1 MNISTAPIEHI
12 HIYSYSRFID
22 LDIMQSSMIAT
33 ALYKRCNLGLDTE
46 YLVKRGVEDKNVT
59 LVVGLSPGVCF
70 QCVMLVKSF
79 INHPSPGHSHSEYQY
94 TPILRIHYFLK
105 KVLNAGIR
113 KTSSGFNIAVKMDVY

>member
-46 YLVKRGVEDKNVT
+46 YLVKKGVEDKNVT
-59 LVVGLSPGVCF
+59 LVVGLSPGA
-70 QCVMLVKSF
+70 LVS
-79 INHPSPGHSHSEYQY
+79 
-94 TPILRIHYFLK
+94 
-105 KVLNAGIR
+105 
-113 KTSSGFNIAVKMDVY
+113 